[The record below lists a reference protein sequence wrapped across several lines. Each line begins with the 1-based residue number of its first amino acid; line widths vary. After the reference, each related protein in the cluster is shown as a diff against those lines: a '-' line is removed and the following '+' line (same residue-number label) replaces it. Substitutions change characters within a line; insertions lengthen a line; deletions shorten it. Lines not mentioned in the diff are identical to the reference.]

1 MIRFLKLYER
11 FGIFL
16 FILVGVVF
24 LSITSPNF
32 LKLDTILNVIAQ
44 GTYAAVVGFGMTMA
58 ITNGGFDLSV
68 ESVMALSSV
77 FLGVFIPRIGI
88 PLAIVLALLVAS
100 FVGLANG
107 LIIAKLKVNPLITTL
122 AMQTIVKGA
131 ALLVAGGKMIVIKQ
145 KQFMELGTGKS
156 LGIPNQI
163 YVMVLFFIVFYII
176 LYHTSFGRQVSA
188 VGSNETATRISGVN
202 VDLVKIG
209 VYILVAFTAGL
220 TSIIRT
226 SQALIGMPSMSPGF
240 VLIAITVTIL
250 GGTSLAGGRGNLW
263 GTLLAALFVS
273 MVYYGLNLINVQI
286 YYQLLSVGLVL
297 LLALFIEGLRV
308 RYLQA
313 AKARGI
319 KV

>member
-1 MIRFLKLYER
+1 VIRFLKLYER

-16 FILVGVVF
+16 FIVVGFVF
-24 LSITSPNF
+24 LSLASLNF
-32 LKLDTILNVIAQ
+32 LKRDTLLNIVAQ
-44 GTYAAVVGFGMTMA
+44 GTYAAVVGFGMTLA
-58 ITNGGFDLSV
+58 ITSGGFDLSV

-77 FLGVFIPRIGI
+77 FLGVFIPKIGI
-88 PLAIVLALLVAS
+88 PVAIVLALAVAS
-100 FVGLANG
+100 FVGLVNG

-122 AMQTIVKGA
+122 AMQTIVKGV

-145 KQFMELGTGKS
+145 KQFMELGTGKT
-156 LGIPNQI
+156 LGVPNQI
-163 YVMVLFFIVFYII
+163 YIMVLFFIIFYFI
-176 LYHTSFGRQVSA
+176 LYHTSFGRQISA

-202 VDLVKIG
+202 VDLVKVG
-209 VYILVAFTAGL
+209 VYVLVAFAAGL
-220 TSIIRT
+220 TSVIRT

-263 GTLLAALFVS
+263 GTLLAALFIS

-313 AKARGI
+313 AKAKGI
-319 KV
+319 RV